1 MGCLI
6 ISGTRIFS
14 AEIFGSISHG
24 DSLNNLAILT
34 SFAIRAGTLTHV
46 PNVRPVTGLPPVQR
60 LQPRPSDCWPMRKC
74 LWRLW
79 VGSQLFFFWRP
90 AKYASWILLVC
101 QFFEVQMPLLS
112 EPPFRSVGRGYQ
124 SHHQLGS
131 LAISNAGE
139 PTTSTTS
146 TSVHLLRDEESLM
159 NTVQARIAEVA
170 RLGIGTV

>member
-46 PNVRPVTGLPPVQR
+46 PNVRPATGLPPV
-60 LQPRPSDCWPMRKC
+60 RKC

-79 VGSQLFFFWRP
+79 VGSPLFFFWRP

-139 PTTSTTS
+139 PTTSTAS